1 MFYLVVGIK
10 LKRKVSA
17 CVLFS
22 LDIGIVVSIL
32 NMGEWGR
39 RKKSVMGVYQCR
51 AGSLFCFSLFL
62 ILLLFFSFVKI
73 DFILFLPFYSNNS
86 LAELADLVW

>member
-1 MFYLVVGIK
+1 MFYLVVGVK

-17 CVLFS
+17 CVMFS

-32 NMGEWGR
+32 NMGEWRR
-39 RKKSVMGVYQCR
+39 RKKAVVGVYQW

-86 LAELADLVW
+86 SAELADLVW